1 MSDLPPAV
9 PPFQP
14 DVDTAY
20 AELGKAMAY
29 IKQLSKVL
37 MERAV
42 EANRIDDERL
52 EALRRVEELAA
63 QLEEERGRKRDLLAQ
78 LDEAEEFRRAVGSD

>member
-1 MSDLPPAV
+1 MTDLPPAV

-29 IKQLSKVL
+29 IKQLTKVL
-37 MERAV
+37 QQRAAETNDV
-42 EANRIDDERL
+42 HDKL
-52 EALRRVEELAA
+52 LAA
-63 QLEEERGRKRDLLAQ
+63 EARIAELESRV
-78 LDEAEEFRRAVGSD
+78 AVLSE

>member
-1 MSDLPPAV
+1 MPELPPAV

-29 IKQLSKVL
+29 IKQLTNVIQQ
-37 MERAV
+37 RASETNDLHDAFLAAKDRV
-42 EANRIDDERL
+42 AEL
-52 EALRRVEELAA
+52 EARVQEL
-63 QLEEERGRKRDLLAQ
+63 ESRD
-78 LDEAEEFRRAVGSD
+78 E